1 MRCRALL
8 ALTVVLLFALFG
20 LDPFNDLLIKVNTP
34 GVIGI
39 ILLQALAAAAA
50 VRFFLRR
57 RDLPRRAFL
66 TSTSAVAAGLM
77 AWVIYVVVKH
87 LDVLTGAP
95 KATNDVLLGVV
106 PAVLLV
112 GVVGGLV
119 LRSVRPETIAL
130 LAHDDAAVEQ
140 AQ

>member
-1 MRCRALL
+1 VLVFALL
-8 ALTVVLLFALFG
+8 H

-50 VRFFLRR
+50 VAFFLRR
-57 RDLPRRAFL
+57 RDVPRRGFL
-66 TSTSAVAAGLM
+66 VATSVLAVALM
-77 AWVIYVVVKH
+77 VWVIYAVIKH
-87 LDVLTGAP
+87 LEVLTGAP
-95 KATNDVLLGVV
+95 QATNVVLVGAV
-106 PAVLLV
+106 PAVILV